1 MTYDLDTVA
10 RRLASSIGDTLCD
23 GSLPRARYDEAED
36 RLTRLF
42 RATGLQNAYEQAWWQ
57 PNLLLYVDHK
67 VQEIRSMW
75 CGECWTKRNDC
86 VHGAQWWLAEARAEM
101 DRAYWKH
108 KYATEDLDRARL
120 WVIDAEKEVK
130 KHVR

>member
-10 RRLASSIGDTLCD
+10 RRLASSIGDTLCSE
-23 GSLPRARYDEAED
+23 GLPRARYDEADD
-36 RLTRLF
+36 RLSRLF
-42 RATGLQNAYEQAWWQ
+42 RATGVDNAYDSAWWQ
-57 PNLLLYVDHK
+57 PNLLISVDHK

-86 VHGAQWWLAEARAEM
+86 VHGAQWWLAEAREEL
-101 DRAYWKH
+101 DKAYWKH
-108 KYATEDLDRARL
+108 VYATERFDRARL
-120 WVIDAEKEVK
+120 AVIDAEKELK

>member
-10 RRLASSIGDTLCD
+10 RRHASSIGDTLSNE
-23 GSLPRARYDEAED
+23 SLPRARYDEAEA
-36 RLTRLF
+36 RLDRLF
-42 RATGLQNAYEQAWWQ
+42 RATGLQYAYEQAFWS
-57 PNLLLYVDHK
+57 PNRLLYVDHK

-86 VHGAQWWLAEARAEM
+86 VHGALDWRAEARAEM
-101 DRAYWKH
+101 DRAYWRH
-108 KYATEDLDRARL
+108 KYATEDLERARQ
-120 WVIDAEKEVK
+120 WVIDAEKEVT